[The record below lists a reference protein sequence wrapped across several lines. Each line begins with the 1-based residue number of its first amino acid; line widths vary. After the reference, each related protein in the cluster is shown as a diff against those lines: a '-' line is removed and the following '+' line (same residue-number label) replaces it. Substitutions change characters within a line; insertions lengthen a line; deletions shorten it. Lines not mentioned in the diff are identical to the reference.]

1 MRPLRSRL
9 SSPALL
15 LLAAA
20 LSLGAGCFGPVGPDK
35 ESVTDEVSAAAVPLS
50 GAPGELDTL
59 VKAMADA
66 ELVLIGE
73 ASHGTEEFYRTRA
86 ALTQRLIAEHGFQ
99 GVVIEGD
106 WPDAYR
112 VDRAVRG
119 AVEDGDP
126 LGDFTRF
133 PTWMWRNTAVRDFVA
148 WLDAHNAGFADA
160 GARAGFYGMDLY
172 SPRRSFDEVIA
183 YLERVDPA
191 AAQVARTRRACFL
204 EGELEEP
211 ERYAQRMARRSAES
225 CGDEVLAQVRELE
238 KREAADAAGSGEA
251 REAWFNAVQNA
262 RVVHGAERY
271 FFSAVT
277 SGGASAWNTRDTHM
291 AEMVKQLRAH
301 LGPDGRPVKL
311 VIWAHNS
318 HVGDARATERARV
331 AEVNLG
337 QLLRQQHGEDRVFL
351 PGFTTYQG
359 TVMAAREWNGRGQAR
374 DVRPALENS
383 YEDAFHDT
391 GIPSFLLML
400 LEDWRALPSL
410 GEDRLHRAIG
420 VVYLPETER
429 ESHYYH
435 ARLLEQFDAVIHQD
449 VTRAVEPLD

>member
-1 MRPLRSRL
+1 MRISTRRGALRF
-9 SSPALL
+9 PALL
-15 LLAAA
+15 ILSAA

-35 ESVTDEVSAAAVPLS
+35 ESVTDEVAAAAVPLT
-50 GAPGELDTL
+50 GAPGELDRL
-59 VKAMADA
+59 VAAMASA

-73 ASHGTEEFYRTRA
+73 ASHGTEQFYRTRA
-86 ALTQRLIAEHGFQ
+86 ELTQRLIAEHGFR

-106 WPDAYR
+106 WPNAYR

-119 AVEDGDP
+119 AVEDADP

-133 PTWMWRNTAVRDFVA
+133 PTWMWRNTAVRDFVG
-148 WLDAHNAGFADA
+148 WLDAHNAGRPDP
-160 GARAGFYGMDLY
+160 GTRAGFHGMDLY
-172 SPRRSFDEVIA
+172 SLSRSFDQVIA
-183 YLERVDPA
+183 YLDRVDPA
-191 AAQVARTRRACFL
+191 AAQVARTRRACFR

-211 ERYAQRMARRSAES
+211 ERYAQRVYRRPAES

-238 KREAADAAGSGEA
+238 KREATGAA
-251 REAWFNAVQNA
+251 REDWFNAVQNA
-262 RVVHGAERY
+262 RVVHGGERY
-271 FFSAVT
+271 YFSAVT
-277 SGGASAWNTRDTHM
+277 SGGTAGWNTRDTHM
-291 AEMVKQLRAH
+291 AETVNRLREH
-301 LGPDGRPVKL
+301 LGREGGPVKL

-318 HVGDARATERARV
+318 HVGDARATDRARGG
-331 AEVNLG
+331 EVNLG

-351 PGFTTYQG
+351 LGFTTYQG
-359 TVMAAREWNGRGQAR
+359 TVMAAREWNGPGQVR

-391 GIPSFLLML
+391 GIPQFLLML
-400 LEDWRALPSL
+400 MEDWRALPSL

-429 ESHYYH
+429 ESHYSH
-435 ARLLEQFDAVIHQD
+435 TRLVEQFDAVIHQD